1 MLASHVTGR
10 RWWTG
15 GGGVWASWVLSTE
28 YWMLKAFDDA
38 GPPHPEWSHA
48 SCDRNYVTHLQRKAV
63 TGHLDNSDFS
73 RVCLLMFYESLSPP
87 KPSATA
93 DETTGF
99 LLSLNLF
106 TSNCGAQGDDLKVWL
121 ADFQPRLGT
130 IHHPEVIL
138 ILWDLAFRDTTSM
151 WYGMFKLFKELLYVS
166 HRNQGDLS
174 GLGLV
179 KSAFMHFIM
188 KRGDE
193 SVSEEEC
200 RVLQKVS
207 RRLLDMG
214 VMTSEVRRIFQQA
227 VKGWFGMKSRWLQH
241 FSMRVSQP
249 GLFICQLLWKL
260 AAFNGHHA
268 PRLRRLDIT
277 LLNAL
282 TILL

>member
-1 MLASHVTGR
+1 
-10 RWWTG
+10 
-15 GGGVWASWVLSTE
+15 
-28 YWMLKAFDDA
+28 
-38 GPPHPEWSHA
+38 
-48 SCDRNYVTHLQRKAV
+48 
-63 TGHLDNSDFS
+63 
-73 RVCLLMFYESLSPP
+73 MFYESLLPP

-93 DETTGF
+93 DEITGF
-99 LLSLNLF
+99 LLSLNLSLDLF
-106 TSNCGAQGDDLKVWL
+106 TSNCGAQGDDLEVRL
-121 ADFQPRLGT
+121 ADFPPRLGT

-151 WYGMFKLFKELLYVS
+151 RYGMFKLFEELLYVS

-179 KSAFMHFIM
+179 KSAFTRFIM

-193 SVSEEEC
+193 SVSEKER

-214 VMTSEVRRIFQQA
+214 ATTSEARRIFQQA

-249 GLFICQLLWKL
+249 GLFICQLL
-260 AAFNGHHA
+260 
-268 PRLRRLDIT
+268 
-277 LLNAL
+277 
-282 TILL
+282 